1 MTLAPDSANVLAIAR
16 PIPRD
21 APVTSATLPLSET
34 SISPSYRSYRAKALL
49 STNRG
54 HQANFSDAAT
64 FKRFNNE
71 TPALNF

>member
-1 MTLAPDSANVLAIAR
+1 LAIAS

-21 APVTSATLPLSET
+21 APVTSATLPFSET

-54 HQANFSDAAT
+54 HQANFSDTAT
-64 FKRFNNE
+64 F
-71 TPALNF
+71 